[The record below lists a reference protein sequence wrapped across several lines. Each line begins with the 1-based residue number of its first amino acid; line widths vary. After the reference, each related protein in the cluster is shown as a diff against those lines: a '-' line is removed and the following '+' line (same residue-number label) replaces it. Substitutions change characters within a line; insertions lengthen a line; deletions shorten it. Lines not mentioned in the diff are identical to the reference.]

1 MSRSVSKLDFIK
13 PLGAHNTATFTLEP
27 EGPATRV
34 TWAMEGRNAL
44 INKVMSVFFSM
55 DRMVGGMFEAGLADM
70 KTAAEG
76 PT

>member
-1 MSRSVSKLDFIK
+1 MARFVSKLDLIK
-13 PLGAHNTATFTLEP
+13 PLGARNTATFTLEP